1 MSTMSE
7 RENALFALLIG
18 EKYGKLLSC
27 AECGERYV
35 LGNPADRRE
44 YEDLVK
50 SSKDVETFKYCQFHA
65 IQRGGG
71 AAYRRSLKELLEET

>member
-1 MSTMSE
+1 MTS
-7 RENALFALLIG
+7 REKALFALLIG
-18 EKYGKLLSC
+18 EKYGELLSC

-50 SSKDVETFKYCQFHA
+50 SNKDVATFKYCRLHA
-65 IQRGGG
+65 AQRGGG
-71 AAYRRSLKELLEET
+71 AAFRRSLNDLLEEI